1 METRPFGPTGL
12 RVSALGFGAAE
23 IGFENTT
30 DRTVDAILGVALD
43 TGLNVI
49 DTAAMYSDSEEKIGR
64 AMRGRRNQY
73 LLFTKCGR
81 CPPTR
86 RTFAGFLLR
95 ARRKLQRAVGE
106 WNEDDPLDWQPRAL
120 EWNIEQSLRRLQTD
134 WIDLI
139 QLDGCSEKT
148 LRRGEVIEVLQ
159 HARQAGKA
167 RHIGYSGDGPAALY
181 AIECG
186 QFEALE
192 ISVNLA
198 DEEAFDLALPLA
210 HQHNLGVI
218 AKRPLANC
226 LWRCLCPE
234 DRLLRAYWERL
245 QTLRYDFLHSERAV
259 EIALR
264 FTVSASG
271 VHTAIVGTTNPR
283 HLREDADFV
292 GAGVL
297 DKDQFDAIRARWK
310 QVARPDWVGQT

>member
-1 METRPFGPTGL
+1 M
-12 RVSALGFGAAE
+12 RVSTLGFGAAE

-49 DTAAMYSDSEEKIGR
+49 DTAAAYFDSEEKIGR
-64 AMRGRRNQY
+64 ALRGRRNQY

-81 CPPTR
+81 CPPPR
-86 RTFAGFLLR
+86 RNFAGFLLQ
-95 ARRKLQRAVGE
+95 AWGKVQRAMGE
-106 WNEDDPLDWQPRAL
+106 WDEDNPLDWQPRAL
-120 EWNIEQSLRRLQTD
+120 EWNIEESLRRLQTD

-139 QLDGCSEKT
+139 QLHSCSDKT
-148 LRRGEVIEVLQ
+148 LRRGDVIEVLQ
-159 HARQAGKA
+159 RARQAGKA
-167 RHIGYSGDGPAALY
+167 RHIGYSGDGPAARY

-186 QFEALE
+186 LFDAVE
-192 ISVNLA
+192 ISVNVA
-198 DEEAFDLALPLA
+198 DEEALDLTLPLA
-210 HQHNLGVI
+210 QQHNVGVI

-245 QTLRYDFLHSERAV
+245 QKLRYDFLQSERAL

-264 FTVSASG
+264 FSLSASG

-292 GAGVL
+292 ATGVL
-297 DKDQFDAIRARWK
+297 DKSQFDAIRARWK
-310 QVARPDWVGQT
+310 QVARPDWVGQV